1 MGEVM
6 LWFLY
11 FITLVAKGSAVAII
25 GVQEGVNADTG
36 ERPFR
41 QEFSVFKDSGA
52 AFDLYI
58 QALYYFTQESQDNEQ
73 SYFSIAGNC
82 AFYLWPLG

>member
-1 MGEVM
+1 MGEM
-6 LWFLY
+6 LLWFLY
-11 FITLVAKGSAVAII
+11 FTTLVAKGSAVAIT
-25 GVQEGVNADTG
+25 GVQAGVNADTG

-41 QEFSVFKDSGA
+41 QEFSVFQSTGA

-58 QALYYFTQESQDNEQ
+58 QALYQFTQEDQSNEQ

-82 AFYLWPLG
+82 TI